1 MLSKEQLDK
10 IKESLEFNI
19 SKAETAEDMRYKF
32 MLCIYILK
40 NLSGKP
46 QDAIVVEREDKGKIK
61 RYTLWVDEILSFVR
75 GESEKDI
82 DVLSSVKVN
91 LISDPFRL
99 SLKAQIL

>member
-1 MLSKEQLDK
+1 
-10 IKESLEFNI
+10 
-19 SKAETAEDMRYKF
+19 
-32 MLCIYILK
+32 
-40 NLSGKP
+40 
-46 QDAIVVEREDKGKIK
+46 
-61 RYTLWVDEILSFVR
+61 LSFVR